1 MQKFRFNF
9 TKTAQALLLAV
20 LMIPFFSTCKDD
32 KPVEPPEPP
41 KSNATEM
48 TNFKI
53 SVTGLTPFDAQL
65 QSDGTTFEFLA
76 PLIDNGAMFDQSR
89 LNGATASF
97 TLSPKA
103 TSNPAS
109 GATGDFTKNVTYT
122 VTAEDGTT
130 TKTYTVKKRDGTS
143 DKAEIESF
151 TLTVGDEPFEGDVNK
166 DDKTVTVSVHSGAWD
181 GLDGAVPT
189 FTLSLGATAS
199 PASDVPQNFT
209 EPVEYEITAHAGN
222 KETWTVT
229 VELEEPEAN
238 FESFSLKLGEEIF
251 DDGVIDTENHT
262 VTFTIQSTLSLD
274 NPDGWPPKLQIV
286 RSDFLADA
294 TPTFT
299 CSRGAVVTPATGEP
313 QDFSETVE
321 YTIKAANGE
330 EVTWTVTVNI
340 IPMPANITVFYLYFL
355 EGAMPPDFPVDEENA
370 IRIQSQETTKPMH
383 GLAKIDAENG
393 IITYE
398 LPMFMPAWFT
408 ADKMKNIYAL
418 VDVDWNVYKSMT
430 PGPNDPQDFSKDVVY
445 VLTAADGTEKTW
457 TVKAPKFYT
466 KEKWTQ
472 EYGDFEGIADVSNN
486 NPNSI
491 ALIDDYVVIGRTN
504 ALLDKAT
511 GTLSATK
518 LNVEGWRAWNNQ
530 AANAADPFTIS
541 QDFPFFITND
551 DAGNMIG
558 VNLGAWNSDKCV
570 VATWSSATDPA
581 VPIVD
586 MPTKDGDDKQIA
598 SLGRKLQVLGDVN
611 GNALLISP
619 NSLMTATGG
628 HVMLKINGGVVN
640 PDYAV
645 VETGKEMNNNS
656 YQLLTPLGLEPVGP
670 YYIGSVTGASNNIA
684 VMWYGQ
690 TGGLT
695 EIKGPF
701 ENILK
706 GNSANGWGNKCL
718 HYQKLFTFNGK
729 NMMATLS
736 GSEGDNSFYC
746 FGVFERA
753 PEGTLTPV
761 SKVAFP
767 YSTTDNVNGNVTGS
781 FTMEKVGN
789 DILFYVFATN
799 KAVACYQFTAI

>member
-89 LNGATASF
+89 LDGATASF

-238 FESFSLKLGEEIF
+238 FETFSLKLGEETF

-286 RSDFLADA
+286 RSDFLGEAI
-294 TPTFT
+294 PTFT

-393 IITYE
+393 IITYD
-398 LPMFMPAWFT
+398 LPLMPAWFT

-457 TVKAPKFYT
+457 TVKAPKFFM
-466 KEKWTQ
+466 KENWMVD
-472 EYGDFEGIADVSNN
+472 YPGLGITDGGGQ

-491 ALIDDYVVIGRTN
+491 AIIGDYLSIGRTAGLIN
-504 ALLDKAT
+504 KTD
-511 GTLSATK
+511 GTLSA
-518 LNVEGWRAWNNQ
+518 VELDVTDVWKGNGQTTEPTSAFR
-530 AANAADPFTIS
+530 T
-541 QDFPFFITND
+541 QDYPFFVTND
-551 DAGNMIG
+551 DAGNMLG
-558 VNLGAWNSDKCV
+558 CALGAWG
-570 VATWSSATDPA
+570 TDNFTVYRWTSPTEAPEA
-581 VPIVD
+581 V
-586 MPTKDGDDKQIA
+586 MEFPTKADGTQFG
-598 SLGRKLQVLGDVN
+598 SFGRKLQVLGDIDGKALIISSNVAGADVAKRGEHYMWKVN
-611 GNALLISP
+611 GGTVDLE
-619 NSLMTATGG
+619 
-628 HVMLKINGGVVN
+628 N
-640 PDYAV
+640 PGV
-645 VETGKEMNNNS
+645 VETNIQWGMYG
-656 YQLLTPLGLEPVGP
+656 YQVLTPIGTDPVSP
-670 YYIGSVTGASNNIA
+670 YYVGTQGASDTNPTYPNLQ
-684 VMWYGQ
+684 YGNP
-690 TGGLT
+690 GNFNP
-695 EIKGPF
+695 IPGPF
-701 ENILK
+701 APYILP
-706 GNSANGWGNKCL
+706 NTAVNGWGNFGYL
-718 HYQKLFTFNGK
+718 YHKLFTANGK
-729 NMMATLS
+729 KMIATFS
-736 GSEGDNSFYC
+736 SSYAYYC
-746 FGVFERA
+746 FGIFDRST
-753 PEGTLTPV
+753 EGTLVPLV
-761 SKVAFP
+761 L
-767 YSTTDNVNGNVTGS
+767 TTIPWNSDDYANGNNTGS
-781 FTMEKVGN
+781 FAMEKVGN
-789 DILFYVFATN
+789 DILFYVFATGR
-799 KAVACYQFTAI
+799 AVACYKLVNL